1 VAGERDS
8 ALLLQRLEPLVGR
21 WTMEARIPGVEP
33 NGPFGLCTFEWALGG
48 QFLLQRTEFSVPGP
62 PEGVMIIGPD
72 LEGENFTQ
80 HYFDSRGVARLYA
93 MTIGEEAWTLQR
105 DVSDFSPLL
114 FRQRFIG
121 RFSNDGAGIEGR
133 WERSD
138 DGAQWEHD
146 FGLIYVRAN

>member
-8 ALLLQRLEPLVGR
+8 TPLLQRLEPLVGR

-33 NGPFGLCTFEWALGG
+33 SGPFGLCTFEWAVGG
-48 QFLLQRTEFSVPGP
+48 QFLLQQTEFSVPGP

-72 LEGENFTQ
+72 PEGENFTQ

-93 MTIGEEAWTLQR
+93 MTLDEDAWTLQR

-121 RFSNDGAGIEGR
+121 RFSKGGASIEGR

-146 FGLIYVRAN
+146 FELIYVRAN